1 MPVDKELA
9 KKHTPK
15 TKDEF
20 DAYVAAM
27 DSISRLRRNP
37 ARKRSP
43 AQRKQNDSPNR
54 EKAVRGISIFRESE
68 VIQCQNRKRNRRRKS
83 GT

>member
-1 MPVDKELA
+1 MPIDKELA

-27 DSISRLRRNP
+27 DAANAAFDKP
-37 ARKRSP
+37 PK
-43 AQRKQNDSPNR
+43 K
-54 EKAVRGISIFRESE
+54 
-68 VIQCQNRKRNRRRKS
+68 KS
-83 GT
+83 GTKKKSGAKKTK